1 MMVKYHNIW
10 YLKLE
15 EKTMNITNKIHLLKH
30 DFQISVSTE
39 KKLPRFVNSIIIF
52 GKKITLIDTGVKD
65 SYEKIFSYIKEQ
77 GRSIDEINLVILS
90 HSHPD
95 HIGSANKIKTITG
108 CKVMAHKGE
117 QEWIEDLSVQYKS
130 RMVPGFY
137 ELVNKSVKVDEL
149 VKDKQEIKLDED
161 LTLQIIHSPG
171 HSKGSIN
178 IFFKEDKILFTADSI
193 PLVNDIPN
201 YDNFNELKSSLKTI
215 KDFNDYNILLSSW
228 MEPINN
234 LTKIKELIM
243 NGEQYLIKLDMGV
256 KQYYSSKEENT
267 LENCKRLINNL
278 GLPLVYINPIV
289 HRAFQSHLE

>member
-1 MMVKYHNIW
+1 
-10 YLKLE
+10 
-15 EKTMNITNKIHLLKH
+15 MNITDKIHLLKH
-30 DFQISVSTE
+30 DFQISVSRE
-39 KKLPRFVNSIIIF
+39 KKLSRFVNSIIVF

-65 SYEKIFSYIKEQ
+65 SYKKIFSYIEEQ
-77 GRSIDEINLVILS
+77 GRSIDEISLLILS

-95 HIGSANKIKTITG
+95 HIGSANRIKIITG

-117 QEWIEDLSVQYKS
+117 REWIEDLSVQYKS

-137 ELVNKSVKVDEL
+137 ELVNEPVKIDDL
-149 VKDKQEIKLDED
+149 VEDRQEIMLEKD

-201 YDNFNELKSSLKTI
+201 YDNFNELKTSLEAI
-215 KDFNDYNILLSSW
+215 KSFRGYEILLSSW
-228 MEPINN
+228 TEPINN
-234 LTKIKELIM
+234 FDKIQELIT
-243 NGEQYLIKLDMGV
+243 NGEQYLTKLDNGV
-256 KQYYSSKEENT
+256 RQYYSSKEENT
-267 LENCKRLINNL
+267 LENCKKLIDRL
-278 GLPLVYINPIV
+278 GLPPICVNPIV